1 MGKLL
6 ELTAKLHQLT
16 PERMEKEVLISVK
29 NNEETATNMNTDQLF
44 GGEDVKGK
52 KLPPYSRRSVEVF
65 GKQSGPMTLF
75 DTGDF
80 YRGFFVKADKYPIT
94 IFSNDRKTGKIADL
108 LESKG
113 ENPDDIYGL
122 QKKNLTEFARSY
134 VLEDFRKFMRNF
146 LGIR

>member
-6 ELTAKLHQLT
+6 ELTSKLHQLT
-16 PERMEKEVLISVK
+16 PERMEKEVLIAVQS
-29 NNEETATNMNTDQLF
+29 NEQAATNMNTDQLF
-44 GGEDVKGK
+44 GGEDSKGK

-65 GKQSGPMTLF
+65 GKQAGPMTLF

-80 YRGFFVKADKYPIT
+80 YRGFFVKAEKFPVV
-94 IFSNDRKTGKIADL
+94 FESSDRKTGKIADL

-122 QKKNLTEFARSY
+122 NKTNLTDFARSY
-134 VLEDFRKFMRNF
+134 VLEDLQKFLRNF
-146 LGIR
+146 IHV